1 MIMSITVR
9 MTMKSASVLHT
20 KDAYKIHRNH
30 NKGSAFDRCCD
41 MTFKVKITQ
50 QDSDSETVDVDVV

>member
-1 MIMSITVR
+1 
-9 MTMKSASVLHT
+9 MKSASVLHT